1 MMQLVH
7 CAMVVP
13 INRNL
18 LLALAVGYGEG
29 GANLYFSGI

>member
-13 INRNL
+13 VDRNL
-18 LLALAVGYGEG
+18 LLALAVRYGEG
-29 GANLYFSGI
+29 GANLYLSRV